1 MNHETYMEMALDL
14 ARMGLGH
21 VAPNPLVGCVIVHN
35 NEVIGK
41 GFHTAYGQAHAEV
54 EAISFVE
61 NEALLKDS
69 TLYVN
74 LEPCAHYGKTPPC
87 SNLILEKGIP
97 RVVVGSQDP
106 FLAVNGKGIK
116 QLRDAGVDVTVGVL
130 EEECMYLNRRFYT
143 FHQKQRPYII
153 LKWAQSADKFM
164 DIEREANDKGSYAIS
179 SHASRQL
186 VHQWRALEPAILIG
200 PTTALNDDPHLTVRL
215 ANGPSP
221 IRIVVDERGCLP
233 EELNIFNTEAPT
245 IALVGKGVS
254 PRYSCELLHLE
265 SSGPLAWLSALHQR
279 NIQSVL
285 VEGGSGIL
293 TSFIESNLWDEMR
306 VFTSDKNLNK
316 GLKAPV
322 QSGLFMHETSV
333 ENDLL
338 QVTRNI

>member
-1 MNHETYMEMALDL
+1 MSHEIYMEMALDL

-35 NEVIGK
+35 NEVISK
-41 GFHTAYGQAHAEV
+41 GYHTSYGQPHAEV

-87 SNLILEKGIP
+87 SNLIIEKGIP

-106 FLAVNGKGIK
+106 FSAVNGLGIQ
-116 QLRDAGVDVTVGVL
+116 QLKDAGIDVTVGVL
-130 EEECMYLNRRFYT
+130 EEECTYLNRRFFT
-143 FHQKQRPYII
+143 FHQKKRPYII
-153 LKWAQSADKFM
+153 LKWAQSADHFM
-164 DIEREANDKGSYAIS
+164 DIDREANEKGSYAIS
-179 SHASRQL
+179 SQASREL

-200 PTTALNDDPHLTVRL
+200 PTTALNDDPLLTVRL

-233 EELNIFNTEAPT
+233 KELNIFNEEAPT

-254 PRYSCELLHLE
+254 PRYSCEQLRLD
-265 SSGPLAWLSALHQR
+265 SSGPMAWLSALHKR
-279 NIQSVL
+279 NIQSVI

-293 TSFIESNLWDEMR
+293 ASFIEANLWDEMR

-316 GLKAPV
+316 GLKAPL
-322 QSGLFMHETSV
+322 QKGLLMHETRV

-338 QVTRNI
+338 KVTRNV